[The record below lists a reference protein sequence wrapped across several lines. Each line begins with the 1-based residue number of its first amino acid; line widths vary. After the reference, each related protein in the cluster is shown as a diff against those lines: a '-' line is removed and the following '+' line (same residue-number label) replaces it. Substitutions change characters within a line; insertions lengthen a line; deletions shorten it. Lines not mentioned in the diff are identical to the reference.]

1 MKKTILLGITAAGAA
16 ILLASCSDD
25 WGMKSEGRGSIA
37 PLVGVDTQVITS
49 QKSSGSRA
57 DGDAVTA
64 ADLSIRLTK
73 SDGSWSNSWEKLA
86 DFDVTQQFAVGDYLI
101 EAFYG
106 NENEEGFEKPSYA
119 GSQTVTVADQRTT
132 EVALTAAMSKCM
144 ISIDYTETFK
154 NYMSSWSAS
163 VKGAGS
169 AIEYTA
175 DETRPLYLVPGQASI
190 TVNVVKPNGLS
201 GSFELAKVSTKA
213 RYSYH
218 VTVDVNEG
226 NAGDA
231 TLTVSFDEN
240 LAHEDVTVD
249 ISDEIMNMP
258 PPTIEAAGFEAG
270 VPVTVLSGIDSD
282 LENLSM
288 NIIALGGLKEINLT
302 TKSEYLLSQ
311 GWPET
316 VELIGATTEMQSRLT
331 GMGLQTLGI
340 WKNPAEMG
348 VLEFIGVANK
358 IKAIAGDNNSTFTIT
373 VTDRLSRV
381 SEPLTLELNAEAVQI
396 NTALKDELYAPGQ
409 DSEMQVAF
417 SGNLS
422 TLKKALKLQFDHNG
436 SGIWRDITV
445 KDVVEASATKAA
457 RAEATPQTLYDVTFV
472 APAEMSTALTIRAIA
487 GDVITETITLQPLIL
502 TVDSNNVF
510 AKSATASVSTTATLF
525 IRAKGESDFSEVA
538 TATGSHRITGLA
550 SDTEYE
556 LKAKAGKK
564 ETPVVSFTTEE
575 ETPLPNAGF
584 EEWSSEQKGDYQY
597 LWIPADWSTVNATTC
612 STSGSGSG
620 SGLKTGGTAYKATSG
635 TIPANSRTTKGQDN
649 GGGVGTSTSGD
660 GNTQGNASLHNDKQ
674 HTGSNA
680 VLIRTVSWGSGNTAA
695 GGTVFNLNDK
705 KFGTSQNKTP
715 GELFLNGY
723 AFASRPSAVSF
734 YYHYDVVTS
743 GNGDYGTVEVKV
755 LDAAGNVIASA
766 SSNITEQASYTAMTL
781 PLTYADGAAKAATI
795 SVRFVSSANADIYNS
810 ESTSNWR
817 VPGINNTSGGEY
829 TGSELYIDDISLSY
843 EY

>member
-49 QKSSGSRA
+49 QKPSGSRA

-73 SDGSWSNSWEKLA
+73 SDGSWSNTWEKLA

-258 PPTIEAAGFEAG
+258 PPIIETVGFESG

-331 GMGLQTLGI
+331 GLGLQTLGI

-348 VLEFIGVANK
+348 VLEFIDVANK

-409 DSEMQVAF
+409 DSEIQVAF

-487 GDVITETITLQPLIL
+487 GDVITETVTLQPLIL
-502 TVDSNNVF
+502 TVDPNNVF
-510 AKSATASVSTTATLF
+510 AKSATASVTTASTLL
-525 IRAKGESDFSEVA
+525 IRAKGTTDFSEVA
-538 TATGSHRITGLA
+538 TVTGSHRITGLLPA
-550 SDTEYE
+550 TEYE
-556 LKAKAGKK
+556 IKAKSSNT
-564 ETPVVSFTTEE
+564 ETAPISFTTEPE
-575 ETPLPNAGF
+575 VQLPNANMDEG
-584 EEWSSEQKGDYQY
+584 WSSSKKSYGAYSADY
-597 LWIPADWSTVNATTC
+597 WTAPAPWATNNDQTTGSANALARNTAI
-612 STSGSGSG
+612 SAVLKSDDAKSGS
-620 SGLKTGGTAYKATSG
+620 AA
-635 TIPANSRTTKGQDN
+635 
-649 GGGVGTSTSGD
+649 
-660 GNTQGNASLHNDKQ
+660 
-674 HTGSNA
+674 
-680 VLIRTVSWGSGNTAA
+680 LIRTVGYGLKGAFNYHADSFARGVMSLNT
-695 GGTVFNLNDK
+695 TI
-705 KFGTSQNKTP
+705 T
-715 GELFLNGY
+715 
-723 AFASRPSAVSF
+723 SRPSGLTF
-734 YYHYDVVTS
+734 YAKYTPYES
-743 GNGDYGTVEVKV
+743 SEYGILNVIVK
-755 LDAAGNVIASA
+755 DASGNVIASGTENITSASEYGIHTINLDNYAAECSKA
-766 SSNITEQASYTAMTL
+766 SSVEIYIYSTNIESPDTTYCSNPQLNNGQA
-781 PLTYADGAAKAATI
+781 I
-795 SVRFVSSANADIYNS
+795 
-810 ESTSNWR
+810 
-817 VPGINNTSGGEY
+817 
-829 TGSELYIDDISLSY
+829 GSQLFIDDITLTY
-843 EY
+843 

>member
-57 DGDAVTA
+57 GGDAVTA

-396 NTALKDELYAPGQ
+396 NTALKDELYEPGQ

-422 TLKKALKLQFDHNG
+422 TLKKALRLQFDHNG

-445 KDVVEASATKAA
+445 KDVVEASATKAT
-457 RAEATPQTLYDVTFV
+457 RAEATPQTLYDVTFI

-502 TVDSNNVF
+502 TVDLNNVF
-510 AKSATASVSTTATLF
+510 AKSATASVTTASTLL
-525 IRAKGESDFSEVA
+525 IRAKGTADFSEVA

-550 SDTEYE
+550 SGTEYE

-597 LWIPADWSTVNATTC
+597 LWTAKGWETNNNRTC
-612 STSGSGSG
+612 GESVGSG
-620 SGLKTGGTAYKATSG
+620 TGWGANGAAYKATSA
-635 TIPANSRTTKGQDN
+635 TIPANSRTTKGQDS
-649 GGGVGTSTSGD
+649 GGLFGTNTSGD
-660 GNTQGNASLHNDKQ
+660 GNTQGNANLHSDKQ
-674 HTGSNA
+674 HNGTNA
-680 VLIRTVSWGSGNTAA
+680 ALIRTVSWGSGNTASA
-695 GGTVFNLNDK
+695 STSGQH
-705 KFGTSQNKTP
+705 FGTSQNKTP

-755 LDAAGNVIASA
+755 LDAAGNVIASS

-781 PLTYADGAAKAATI
+781 PLTYADGAAKAAAI
-795 SVRFVSSANADIYNS
+795 SVRFVSSANADIYTS

-817 VPGINNTSGGEY
+817 CPGVKNVSGGEY

>member
-1 MKKTILLGITAAGAA
+1 MGITAAGAVM
-16 ILLASCSDD
+16 LLASCSDD
-25 WGMKSEGRGSIA
+25 WGMQGEGRGSIT

-49 QKSSGSRA
+49 QKSSDSQTDAASRA
-57 DGDAVTA
+57 NGDAVTA

-73 SDGSWSNSWEKLA
+73 SDGSWSNTWEKLA
-86 DFDVTQQFAVGDYLI
+86 DFDATQQFAVGDYLI

-106 NENEEGFEKPSYA
+106 DENEEGFEKPSYE
-119 GSQTVTVADQRTT
+119 GSQVVAVADQRTT
-132 EVALTAAMSKCM
+132 EVALTAGLSKCM
-144 ISIDYTETFK
+144 ISIDYTDTFK

-163 VKGAGS
+163 VKGAGP

-175 DETRPLYLVPGQASI
+175 DETRPLYLVPGEASI
-190 TVNVVKPNGLS
+190 TINVVKPNGLS
-201 GSFELAKVSTKA
+201 GTFDLAKVSTKA

-240 LAHEDVTVD
+240 LAHEDVLID

-258 PPTIEAAGFEAG
+258 PPTVDAVGFEAG

-288 NIIALGGLKEINLT
+288 NILALGGLKEINLT

-316 VELIGATTEMQSRLT
+316 VELIGATPEMQSRLT
-331 GMGLQTLGI
+331 ELGLQTLGI

-358 IKAIAGDNNSTFTIT
+358 IKTIAGDNSSTFTIT
-373 VTDRLSRV
+373 VTDKQSHV
-381 SEPLTLELNAEAVQI
+381 SQPFTLEVQAESVTL
-396 NTALKDELYAPGQ
+396 NTALKDELYSPGQ
-409 DSEMQVAF
+409 DSQMQVAF
-417 SGNLS
+417 SGNLN
-422 TLKKALKLQFDHNG
+422 TLKKALRLQFVHND

-445 KDVVEASATKAA
+445 KDIVEASATDAA
-457 RAEATPQTLYDVTFV
+457 RTETTPQLLYDVTFV
-472 APAEMSTALTIRAIA
+472 APAEMNSELNVRAIA
-487 GDVITETITLQPLIL
+487 GDVVTPAITLQPLIV
-502 TVDSNNVF
+502 TVDANDIF

-525 IRAKGESDFSEVA
+525 IRAKGDADFNEVA
-538 TATGSHRITGLA
+538 TATGSHRITGLLSA
-550 SDTEYE
+550 TEYE
-556 LKAKAGKK
+556 IKAKSGKK
-564 ETPVVSFTTEE
+564 ETPVLNFTTEE
-575 ETPLPNAGF
+575 EILLPNSGF

-597 LWIPADWSTVNATTC
+597 LWTPIDWSTVNTITC

-620 SGLKTGGTAYKATSG
+620 NGLRTGGAAYKATSG
-635 TIPANSRTTKGQDN
+635 TIPANSRTTKGQD
-649 GGGVGTSTSGD
+649 GGGVIGTSTSGD
-660 GNTQGNASLHNDKQ
+660 GNTQGNANLHSDKQ
-674 HTGSNA
+674 HEGSNA
-680 VLIRTVSWGSGNTAA
+680 ALIRTVSWGSGNTAKSS
-695 GGTVFNLNDK
+695 GSG
-705 KFGTSQNKTP
+705 FGTSQNKTP
-715 GELFLNGY
+715 GELYLDRI
-723 AFASRPSAVSF
+723 AFGSRPSKISF

-743 GNGDYGTVEVKV
+743 GNGDYGSVEVKI
-755 LDAAGNVIASA
+755 LDAADNIIASA
-766 SSNITEQASYTAMTL
+766 QKNITEQPEYTLMEL
-781 PLTYADGAAKAATI
+781 PLTYDEGASKAAKI
-795 SVRFVSSANADIYNS
+795 SLRFVSSANADIYNS

-817 VPGINNTSGGEY
+817 CPGAKNTSGGEY

>member
-1 MKKTILLGITAAGAA
+1 
-16 ILLASCSDD
+16 
-25 WGMKSEGRGSIA
+25 
-37 PLVGVDTQVITS
+37 
-49 QKSSGSRA
+49 
-57 DGDAVTA
+57 
-64 ADLSIRLTK
+64 
-73 SDGSWSNSWEKLA
+73 
-86 DFDVTQQFAVGDYLI
+86 
-101 EAFYG
+101 
-106 NENEEGFEKPSYA
+106 
-119 GSQTVTVADQRTT
+119 
-132 EVALTAAMSKCM
+132 
-144 ISIDYTETFK
+144 
-154 NYMSSWSAS
+154 
-163 VKGAGS
+163 
-169 AIEYTA
+169 
-175 DETRPLYLVPGQASI
+175 
-190 TVNVVKPNGLS
+190 
-201 GSFELAKVSTKA
+201 
-213 RYSYH
+213 
-218 VTVDVNEG
+218 
-226 NAGDA
+226 
-231 TLTVSFDEN
+231 
-240 LAHEDVTVD
+240 
-249 ISDEIMNMP
+249 
-258 PPTIEAAGFEAG
+258 
-270 VPVTVLSGIDSD
+270 
-282 LENLSM
+282 M

-331 GMGLQTLGI
+331 GLGLQTLGI

-396 NTALKDELYAPGQ
+396 NTALKDELYEPGQ

-422 TLKKALKLQFDHNG
+422 TLKKALRLQFDHNG

-502 TVDSNNVF
+502 TVDLNNVF
-510 AKSATASVSTTATLF
+510 AKSATASVTTASTLL
-525 IRAKGESDFSEVA
+525 IRAKGTADFSEVA
-538 TATGSHRITGLA
+538 TVTGSHRITGL
-550 SDTEYE
+550 SSGTEYE
-556 LKAKAGKK
+556 LKAKAGNK
-564 ETPVVSFTTEE
+564 ETPIVNFITEE
-575 ETPLPNAGF
+575 ETALPNHGF

-597 LWIPADWSTVNATTC
+597 LWTPADWGTVNATTC

-620 SGLKTGGTAYKATSG
+620 NGLRTGGTAYKATSA
-635 TIPANSRTTKGQDN
+635 TIPANSRTTKGQD
-649 GGGVGTSTSGD
+649 GGGTFGTNSSGD
-660 GNTQGNASLHNDKQ
+660 GNTQGNANLHSDKQ
-674 HTGSNA
+674 NGGSNA
-680 VLIRTVSWGSGNTAA
+680 ALIRTVSWGSGNTAKA
-695 GGTVFNLNDK
+695 SGSG
-705 KFGTSQNKTP
+705 FGTSQNKTP
-715 GELFLNGY
+715 GELFLDGY
-723 AFASRPSAVSF
+723 TFSSRPSAISF

-766 SSNITEQASYTAMTL
+766 SRNITEQASYTLMTL
-781 PLTYADGAAKAATI
+781 PLTYSEGAAKAAAI
-795 SVRFVSSANADIYNS
+795 SVRFVSSANADIYTS

-817 VPGINNTSGGEY
+817 CPGARNVSGGEY